1 MIAYSRDGLEWNR
14 NKKGGLAEN
23 SSCPQVCHWPGRGP
37 KVVVADGGSSGS
49 VEWDFRGVN

>member
-1 MIAYSRDGLEWNR
+1 MIVYSRDGLEWNR